1 MDIRSPLLDSKIAR
15 DNIMGAGLNV
25 PEVNQSFEA
34 IDSLGALYDALK
46 AAQKTVNPTETPE
59 ARALRYEQQFT
70 KSVARAREDMA
81 RLAQVTHRMVGRML
95 KLTYSAPAVLE
106 KLLLERVPPQ
116 VSLRAL
122 IGMADLNWTDQLREN
137 GQLDAVGPVRSL

>member
-46 AAQKTVNPTETPE
+46 VAKKWSIQPK
-59 ARALRYEQQFT
+59 RQRY
-70 KSVARAREDMA
+70 
-81 RLAQVTHRMVGRML
+81 
-95 KLTYSAPAVLE
+95 
-106 KLLLERVPPQ
+106 
-116 VSLRAL
+116 
-122 IGMADLNWTDQLREN
+122 
-137 GQLDAVGPVRSL
+137 GQCCISSNSR